1 MAVKETTYDKRNISE
16 SILLHAY
23 LKTGLIVSIP
33 FGSGAPYDL
42 MVDTGKRA
50 LRIQVKTGWYQKG
63 CINFRG
69 MRRVREALP
78 YKARAYDEDEVDYFA
93 VYYPPDDS
101 IYVVPRVVCG
111 KGAGCLRLEPVL
123 NGQQKLIRWASD
135 YTWEKHIVEI
145 QSESLSANLRKSL
158 HAE

>member
-1 MAVKETTYDKRNISE
+1 MKETTYDRGNISE
-16 SILLHAY
+16 SILLNAY
-23 LKTGLIVSIP
+23 LKAGLIVSIP

-50 LRIQVKTGWYQKG
+50 LRIQVKTGWYRKG

-111 KGAGCLRLEPVL
+111 KGAGCLRLDPVL
-123 NGQQKLIRWASD
+123 NGQQKLVRWARD
-135 YTWEKHIVEI
+135 YTWEQHIAEL
-145 QSESLSANLRKSL
+145 QSESLSTNGRKRSS
-158 HAE
+158 